1 MHSADKHFEAGLQDL
16 ERLAHKDVG
25 RLEVS
30 VQDGRLQ
37 SVQVQH
43 APGYGP
49 HPAGQLEGVQL
60 ALGCA
65 VQQQVQRALGAVLC
79 HQYQAVIPPADAP
92 QSYDIVMGACTR
104 GQEG

>member
-1 MHSADKHFEAGLQDL
+1 M
-16 ERLAHKDVG
+16 
-25 RLEVS
+25 
-30 VQDGRLQ
+30 QDGRLP

-43 APGYGP
+43 GPGYGP

-65 VQQQVQRALGAVLC
+65 VQQ
-79 HQYQAVIPPADAP
+79 YQAVLPPADAP